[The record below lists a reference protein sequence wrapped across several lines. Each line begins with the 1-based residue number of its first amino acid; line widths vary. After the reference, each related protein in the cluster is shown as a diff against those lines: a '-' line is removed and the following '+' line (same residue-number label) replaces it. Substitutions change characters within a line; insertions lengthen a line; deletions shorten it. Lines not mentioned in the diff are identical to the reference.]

1 MATLNVMCLWFLH
14 MKTYRYGP
22 AQIEPVCQWVMDV
35 EAGYPK
41 VFVMVME
48 KSILFL
54 GFAALF
60 LKSFL

>member
-1 MATLNVMCLWFLH
+1 
-14 MKTYRYGP
+14 
-22 AQIEPVCQWVMDV
+22 MDV

-60 LKSFL
+60 LKSFLQVKKCGQLQRQLEKHLGQSIQEWT

>member
-1 MATLNVMCLWFLH
+1 

-22 AQIEPVCQWVMDV
+22 AQIEPVRQWVMDV